1 MIVIINLNMN
11 FLVTSVLCVQ
21 KKFFRSVVCKMINNG
36 LLTCFGA
43 GGGQRCCII
52 TLSDDVCTGEMIV
65 KVSEIIL

>member
-1 MIVIINLNMN
+1 
-11 FLVTSVLCVQ
+11 
-21 KKFFRSVVCKMINNG
+21 MINNG